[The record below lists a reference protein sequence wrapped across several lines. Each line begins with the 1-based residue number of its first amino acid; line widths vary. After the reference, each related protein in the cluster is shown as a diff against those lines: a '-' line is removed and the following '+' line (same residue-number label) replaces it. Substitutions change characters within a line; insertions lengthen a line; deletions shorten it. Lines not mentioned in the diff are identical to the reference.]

1 MDSKSLPNGFITVE
15 EAVELIKSD
24 TRDDA
29 KVDTQYLVSH
39 IDWIEEAHNFR
50 IPLVRL
56 STKEEIEAIRK
67 RYPGRRPSGLT
78 SLGSKTVTIM
88 TAWEKELLKKTIRE
102 HYKEMVGR
110 DYEKPTVR
118 GLSSVSDEENSGG
131 TVKPRRSSKTIA
143 KEGETIGS
151 GQSRVTNSADG
162 AGL

>member
-1 MDSKSLPNGFITVE
+1 MDPKSLPNGFITVE
-15 EAVELIKSD
+15 EAVALINSD

-56 STKEEIEAIRK
+56 STKEEIEAIMK
-67 RYPGRRPSGLT
+67 RYPGRRPNGLT
-78 SLGSKTVTIM
+78 RLGSKTVTIN
-88 TAWEKELLKKTIRE
+88 TAYEKELLKQTIRK
-102 HYKEMVGR
+102 HYKEMAGR
-110 DYEKPTVR
+110 EYEAPVVR
-118 GLSSVSDEENSGG
+118 GLSSVSDEETGG
-131 TVKPRRSSKTIA
+131 GAVKPRRSKTIA

-151 GQSRVTNSADG
+151 GQSRVTNSSDG

>member
-1 MDSKSLPNGFITVE
+1 MDPKSLPNGFITVE
-15 EAVELIKSD
+15 EAVALINSD

-29 KVDTQYLVSH
+29 RVDTQYLVSH

-56 STKEEIEAIRK
+56 TTKEELQAIMK
-67 RYPGRRPSGLT
+67 RYPGRRPNGLT
-78 SLGSKTVTIM
+78 RLGSKTVTIN
-88 TAWEKELLKKTIRE
+88 TAYEKELLKQTIRN
-102 HYKEMVGR
+102 HYKEMAGR
-110 DYEKPTVR
+110 EYEKPTVR
-118 GLSSVSDEENSGG
+118 GLSSVADEETGG
-131 TVKPRRSSKTIA
+131 GQVKPRRSKTIA

>member
-1 MDSKSLPNGFITVE
+1 MDPKSLPNGFITVA
-15 EAVELIKSD
+15 EAVELINSD

-56 STKEEIEAIRK
+56 ATKEEIEKIMK
-67 RYPGRRPSGLT
+67 RYPGRRPNGLT
-78 SLGSKTVTIM
+78 SLGSKTVTIN
-88 TAWEKELLKKTIRE
+88 TAYEKELLKQTIRN
-102 HYKEMVGR
+102 HYKEMAGR
-110 DYEKPTVR
+110 EFVAPTVR
-118 GLSSVSDEENSGG
+118 GRSSVSDEETSGG
-131 TVKPRRSSKTIA
+131 AVKPRRTSKTIA

>member
-1 MDSKSLPNGFITVE
+1 MDPKSLPNGFITVE
-15 EAVELIKSD
+15 EAIALINSD

-56 STKEEIEAIRK
+56 ATKEEIEKIMK
-67 RYPGRRPSGLT
+67 RYPGRRPNGLI
-78 SLGSKTVTIM
+78 SLGSKTVSIN
-88 TAWEKELLKKTIRE
+88 TAYEKEYLKQAIRN
-102 HYKEMVGR
+102 HYKEVAGR
-110 DYEKPTVR
+110 EYEAPTVR
-118 GLSSVSDEENSGG
+118 GLSTVADEEQSGG
-131 TVKPRRSSKTIA
+131 AAKPRRSKTIA

>member
-1 MDSKSLPNGFITVE
+1 MDPKSLPNGFITVE
-15 EAVELIKSD
+15 EAVALINSD

-56 STKEEIEAIRK
+56 STKEEIEAIMK
-67 RYPGRRPSGLT
+67 RYPGRRPNGLT
-78 SLGSKTVTIM
+78 RLGSKTVTIN
-88 TAWEKELLKKTIRE
+88 TAYEKELLKQTIRK
-102 HYKEMVGR
+102 HYKEMAGR
-110 DYEKPTVR
+110 DYEAPLVR
-118 GLSSVSDEENSGG
+118 GLSSVSDEETGG
-131 TVKPRRSSKTIA
+131 GAVKPRRSKTIA

-151 GQSRVTNSADG
+151 GQSRVTNSSDG

>member
-1 MDSKSLPNGFITVE
+1 MDPKSLPNGFISVE
-15 EAVELIKSD
+15 QAVALINSD

-56 STKEEIEAIRK
+56 STKEEIDAIMK
-67 RYPGRRPSGLT
+67 RYPGRRPNGLT
-78 SLGSKTVTIM
+78 RLGSKTVTIN
-88 TAWEKELLKKTIRE
+88 TAYEKELLKQTIRN

-110 DYEKPTVR
+110 EYEKPAVR
-118 GLSSVSDEENSGG
+118 GLSSVADEETGG
-131 TVKPRRSSKTIA
+131 GQVKPRRSKTIA

>member
-1 MDSKSLPNGFITVE
+1 MDPKSLPNGFITVE
-15 EAVELIKSD
+15 EAVALINSD

-56 STKEEIEAIRK
+56 STKEEMEAILK
-67 RYPGRRPSGLT
+67 RYPGRRLNGLT
-78 SLGSKTVTIM
+78 SLGSKTVAIN
-88 TAWEKELLKKTIRE
+88 TAYEKELLKQTIRN
-102 HYKEMVGR
+102 HYKEMAGR
-110 DYEKPTVR
+110 EYEKPAVR
-118 GLSSVSDEENSGG
+118 GLSSVADEETGG
-131 TVKPRRSSKTIA
+131 GQVKPRRSKTIA

-151 GQSRVTNSADG
+151 GQSRITNSADG